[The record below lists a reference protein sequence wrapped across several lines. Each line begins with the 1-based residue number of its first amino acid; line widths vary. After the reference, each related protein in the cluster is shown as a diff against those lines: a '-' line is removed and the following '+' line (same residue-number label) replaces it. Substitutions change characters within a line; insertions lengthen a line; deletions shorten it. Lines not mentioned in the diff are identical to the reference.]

1 LEDFIDQEVTSLFII
16 ELEDIGNF
24 SKELKITDFLLGHGK
39 KSINV
44 GRREISLSCRRN
56 RSIRIEQ
63 S

>member
-39 KSINV
+39 KKHQRWKKRDFIV
-44 GRREISLSCRRN
+44 M
-56 RSIRIEQ
+56 
-63 S
+63 